1 MMKTPLA
8 VSCWKTRSPSLMTSV
23 VRAFPMV
30 RAKGVTVLAMVFA
43 LVAVSA
49 CERLAEPEPEAWGP
63 TDAGAHEQAVGETLG
78 EDPHMVELAQEIAG
92 FGGYWYEYE
101 SAPASGA
108 AGADQRPDDG
118 RLVIA
123 LTEASAGSFPAARRA
138 VAARL
143 AAEVTRGL
151 SLDGELPDPP
161 PEVVERVVEYS
172 FIELARHRARLRALF
187 SIPEVVSLAVDEEI
201 NRVAIGLEDT
211 SVRAAV
217 LALVADLGV
226 PVEVLSFS
234 QESGV
239 KMLSRSSGGSSPHL
253 SLSGLSGTL
262 QGSVPDGRLLGGYQ
276 VEAEGGKI
284 CTLGFTAVLD
294 NGGEV
299 FVSNS
304 HCSNTP
310 YRMDFGDWGQPTTSN
325 MVGVEVEDPPVRR
338 CWKWCGWRPCRV
350 DCRDSDASMMAVNT
364 DVPISLGRIG
374 KTHTWQREC
383 TLSLFDYLKP
393 LCSIAVDPLNPNLRI
408 QSTRSSS
415 DKRNILDKMGS
426 ATGWTWGWVT
436 ETCKDVRSEST
447 RVVIECADEVDF
459 RVAWGDSGA
468 PVFRY
473 NGFNRVELRGI
484 LFGMREEV
492 RNSGGVH
499 RKGYF
504 QDLEQIQ
511 RDLGA
516 FRVMLW

>member
-8 VSCWKTRSPSLMTSV
+8 ATCWKIRSPSLMTSV
-23 VRAFPMV
+23 VRAFSMV
-30 RAKGVTVLAMVFA
+30 RAKCATVLAVAFA
-43 LVAVSA
+43 LVAAAA
-49 CERLAEPEPEAWGP
+49 CERLAEPEPEASGP
-63 TDAGAHEQAVGETLG
+63 PDAGADEQANGETLG
-78 EDPHMVELAQEIAG
+78 EDPHMVELAREIPG
-92 FGGYWYEYE
+92 FGGYWYEHE
-101 SAPASGA
+101 SAPAPGV
-108 AGADQRPDDG
+108 AGADQRPDGG

-138 VAARL
+138 VVAKL
-143 AAEVTRGL
+143 ATEATRAP

-201 NRVAIGLEDT
+201 NRVAIGLEDP

-217 LALVADLGV
+217 WALVTDLGV

-262 QGSVPDGRLLGGYQ
+262 QGPVPDGRLLGGYQ
-276 VEAEGGKI
+276 VQAEGGKI

-310 YRMDFGDWGQPTTSN
+310 FGMDFGDWGQPTTSN
-325 MVGVEVEDPPVRR
+325 VVGVEVEDPPVRR

-374 KTHTWQREC
+374 KTYTWQRDC
-383 TLSLFDYLKP
+383 TLNRRDRSTP
-393 LCSIAVDPLNPNLRI
+393 HCSIDVDPLNPTLRI
-408 QSTRSSS
+408 ARTRSSS
-415 DKRNILDKMGS
+415 DKGNVLDKMGS
-426 ATGWTWGWVT
+426 TTGWTWGWVT
-436 ETCKDVRSEST
+436 ATCKDVRSAT
-447 RVVIECADEVDF
+447 NRVVIECADEVDF
-459 RVAWGDSGA
+459 RLSWGDSGA

-473 NGFNRVELRGI
+473 SSVNRVELRGI
-484 LFGMREEV
+484 LFGMREEIKG
-492 RNSGGVH
+492 SGGVH

-511 RDLGA
+511 RDLGS
-516 FRVMLW
+516 FRVMPR